1 MTLLEDKYYES
12 VVITDEIDPNHAG
25 AVRVHV
31 LGVTDK
37 LEPENQPFVVPAING
52 MQAVPTKG
60 TLLYVVF
67 DDGDINMGRYFF
79 VAQDKSYLPAE
90 YISDY
95 PNVAVTNLGD
105 DTFLLTHNRRT
116 RTTVITH
123 PSDSSVTWNNFGAI
137 IHDSDKGYT
146 NAGYGALTNQG
157 SKIQSVLTEGT
168 IDVFCCT
175 AVGNN
180 LGNGGAH
187 QGSEYLFATH
197 ISKATVDSING
208 KVVAN
213 DENSE
218 SNPAIEEGGSE
229 LITNSIYD
237 SLGNEISTVEYYP
250 TESYIE
256 RKDKEI
262 SHIIVANTGD
272 NNFVDAASKVME
284 KNSTYGCHYL
294 IGKSNSTP
302 PVDSER
308 IGDSTA
314 RASGFMQFV
323 ELTNDVYFGSNAK
336 IPPSYNKANKNAIV
350 IMLVGDGTSYSDY
363 QYDMLNKL
371 IVHIKYV
378 SGDTGV
384 KFFVTDNMVS
394 VPAYETIGALDPS
407 KVVK

>member
-1 MTLLEDKYYES
+1 MTLLGDKYYES

-37 LEPENQPFVVPAING
+37 LDPENQPFVVPAING

-67 DDGDINMGRYFF
+67 DEGDINMGRYFF
-79 VAQDKSYLPAE
+79 VAQDKNYLPAE
-90 YISDY
+90 YVSDY

-116 RTTVITH
+116 KTSVFTH

-146 NAGYGALTNQG
+146 NAGYGALNNQG

-168 IDVFCCT
+168 VDVFCCT

-180 LGNGGAH
+180 LANGGAH

-197 ISKATVDSING
+197 ISKATVDAING
-208 KVVAN
+208 KVVAD

-229 LITNSIYD
+229 LVTNSIYD
-237 SLGNEISTVEYYP
+237 ATGNEIATVEYYP

-262 SHIIVANTGD
+262 THIIVANTGD
-272 NNFVDAASKVME
+272 NNFVDAASKVVE

-294 IGKSNSTP
+294 IGRTNATP

-308 IGDSTA
+308 EGDSAA

-323 ELTNDVYFGSNAK
+323 EITNDVYFGSNAK
-336 IPPSYNKANKNAIV
+336 IAPSSDAANKNAVV
-350 IMLVGDGTSYSDY
+350 IMLVGDGTSYTEY

-371 IVHIKYV
+371 IAHVKYV
-378 SGDTGV
+378 AGDTGV
-384 KFFVTDNMVS
+384 KFYVTDNMVS
-394 VPAYETIGALDPS
+394 VPSYETIGALDPS
-407 KVVK
+407 KVNK